1 MLTRP
6 HQNMHIYRSEGGGE
20 LSMFEERIIEFI
32 SNMYEQQKWSEI
44 ELKLKKSR

>member
-6 HQNMHIYRSEGGGE
+6 HQNMHIYRRGGG
-20 LSMFEERIIEFI
+20 LSMVEERIIEFI
-32 SNMYEQQKWSEI
+32 SKMYEEQKCWSEI